1 MTEQCVVLD
10 ASAYSELVFNVGKL
24 DINIL
29 YDSFVNV
36 YDIPGLND
44 DDRTKD
50 IYYKYLKDNFTKFN
64 LMILLVY
71 IQTGLNTSDD
81 MDMLRFVTSNIRH
94 HKEHGHKIYTLV
106 VVNKEDDMQWNEGL
120 IGIAINTYT
129 TISVIE
135 LYKKFKKDIL
145 DDFFNE
151 HDNYMEYNY
160 NGFSDFFVKH
170 IIEKA
175 YIKLNK
181 GGHFTDYMDVFNILI
196 SAGTFDKPTIEHIIE
211 TIIVNQYPILFSET
225 KKDTKKVKIVKKVKF
240 CNEIKKVK
248 FCSEIDLPETIKV
261 NDEISLSTFLI
272 PSNPKKHAIEIIAWT
287 PDLDLD
293 ILDLFYLRLC

>member
-1 MTEQCVVLD
+1 
-10 ASAYSELVFNVGKL
+10 
-24 DINIL
+24 
-29 YDSFVNV
+29 
-36 YDIPGLND
+36 
-44 DDRTKD
+44 
-50 IYYKYLKDNFTKFN
+50 
-64 LMILLVY
+64 
-71 IQTGLNTSDD
+71 
-81 MDMLRFVTSNIRH
+81 
-94 HKEHGHKIYTLV
+94 
-106 VVNKEDDMQWNEGL
+106 MQWNEGL

-240 CNEIKKVK
+240 CNEIKKLNFVVK
-248 FCSEIDLPETIKV
+248 SIY
-261 NDEISLSTFLI
+261 
-272 PSNPKKHAIEIIAWT
+272 PKQ
-287 PDLDLD
+287 
-293 ILDLFYLRLC
+293 